1 MTMTGVIFHVTYI
14 LVEIRN
20 TSQLPSPVSLPHNSS
35 EVYPFRSLM
44 LLVLW
49 FMVSSSLFI
58 QQIFIWDLRV
68 PAVCKTDKSCFLD
81 LESSEGRQ
89 IPAGDFTG

>member
-1 MTMTGVIFHVTYI
+1 
-14 LVEIRN
+14 
-20 TSQLPSPVSLPHNSS
+20 
-35 EVYPFRSLM
+35 M

-81 LESSEGRQ
+81 LESIQGRQ